1 MTPLTNLFLRFV
13 GQTSPTPMSIEVT
26 KAEGIYLY
34 TPEGKRY
41 TDLISGVSVTLV
53 AVIPGDVSV
62 SPYTLIISL
71 QCIFS
76 ITCFIDSIGQGAPAI
91 IPVRNEVRSKRSNIG

>member
-1 MTPLTNLFLRFV
+1 MTPLTKLFLRFV

-41 TDLISGVSVTLV
+41 TDLIS
-53 AVIPGDVSV
+53 
-62 SPYTLIISL
+62 
-71 QCIFS
+71 
-76 ITCFIDSIGQGAPAI
+76 
-91 IPVRNEVRSKRSNIG
+91 